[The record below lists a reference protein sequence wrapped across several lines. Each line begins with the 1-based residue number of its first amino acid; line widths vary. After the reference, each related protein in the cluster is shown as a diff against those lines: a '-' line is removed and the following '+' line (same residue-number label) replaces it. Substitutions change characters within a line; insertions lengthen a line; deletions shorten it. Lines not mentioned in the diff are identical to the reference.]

1 MDFSPW
7 NYATNFRLHE
17 AACLIAGVMPISN
30 KFPNTEELPPQSRH
44 ILLKLAAAYLAWL
57 RQQNDPTLPREHCL
71 KGVLESDGSTPSPHS
86 SELTGQ
92 LVSREALYKFLNE
105 MGDWG
110 HKPGYDFGPIVKTG
124 PSLEIAP
131 QHQAAQSREA
141 AHVAADSASN
151 APETKE
157 QRQDRRLQACIDAD
171 LPMNTKAALSRL
183 PNGVGKV
190 AHLEGVTRQAFSV
203 DVKAALKRRESAR
216 REGATAHHA

>member
-1 MDFSPW
+1 MDFSTW

-17 AACLIAGVMPISN
+17 AACLIAGVMPVAKRHPTS
-30 KFPNTEELPPQSRH
+30 EELPPQVRPV
-44 ILLKLAAAYLAWL
+44 LVKLLAAYYEWIL
-57 RQQNDPTLPREHCL
+57 QQHYPDRPKVTCL
-71 KGVLESDGSTPSPHS
+71 EGCLNIDGTVPAPSLK
-86 SELTGQ
+86 ELTGE
-92 LVSREALYKFLNE
+92 LVSRDALHRFLIE
-105 MGDWG
+105 IGDMG

-151 APETKE
+151 APETKA

-190 AHLEGVTRQAFSV
+190 AHLEGVTRQAFSA

-216 REGATAHHA
+216 REGATAHRA